1 MPISLVLFGK
11 FGLSESSKSNP
22 LKVLHSKLEYAGKEE
37 SFSFVGISNY
47 SIDSAK
53 INSALVLSVPDL
65 DQKLDDLKEFE
76 ENIVESISEKI
87 KKRPIFEILS
97 KTYFNYKNEL
107 QTIKELVVYKKYV
120 SEKNKSQ
127 YKIENNISNLGMN
140 DLQRNENID
149 KIKEMK
155 DSLQEKNNQ

>member
-1 MPISLVLFGK
+1 M
-11 FGLSESSKSNP
+11 
-22 LKVLHSKLEYAGKEE
+22 
-37 SFSFVGISNY
+37 
-47 SIDSAK
+47 
-53 INSALVLSVPDL
+53 SVPDL

-107 QTIKELVVYKKYV
+107 QIIKELVVYKKYV

-155 DSLQEKNNQ
+155 DSLQEKKNQ